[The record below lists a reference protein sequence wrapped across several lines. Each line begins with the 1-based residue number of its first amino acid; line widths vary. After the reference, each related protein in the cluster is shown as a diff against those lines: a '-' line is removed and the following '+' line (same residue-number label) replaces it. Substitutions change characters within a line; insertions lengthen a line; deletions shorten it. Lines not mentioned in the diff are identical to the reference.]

1 MEDSTRSDLDPEW
14 PPSPPAKGKVADKI
28 AYWVQWKNDRFFGF
42 LRFWKPILSMP
53 GGAPAFVTRYKDVM
67 EVLRR
72 PEDFGVVYAPMMD
85 KSVGKFMLGH
95 DASVYNERDK
105 GIMKALIQRED
116 LPRVRSLVA
125 RLAADCIEE
134 ATTNGSFEVV
144 SNLSRKAP
152 VLLTEKYFGFKG
164 PDLETMMRWSRAT
177 QADMFHNQTM
187 SGSVHD
193 DNIHAG
199 REMHRYL
206 SHVLIPKREKQ
217 LKKNPDRDD
226 IVSRLLKMKMP
237 DGVGWDEERVLT
249 NIMGLLVG
257 GVETTSQA
265 VVQILDQFL
274 KRPKAMEG
282 ARQAALHDDLPRL
295 TRYCWEALRFNPIN
309 PVVFRQCTRDSRIAA
324 GTFRTARIK
333 KGQVVIVG
341 TRSAMKDPRE
351 VKRPR
356 KFDID
361 RPEYQYLHFGY
372 GSHRC
377 LGDHVSTVQVPELV
391 KALILKKNLRR
402 APGPA
407 GQIDFKG
414 GPFPESFSVKF
425 DD

>member
-1 MEDSTRSDLDPEW
+1 MENATHSDLDKDW
-14 PPSPPAKGKVADKI
+14 PPSQPAKGKVAEKI
-28 AYWVQWKNDRFFGF
+28 AYWVQWKNDQLFGF
-42 LRFWKPILSMP
+42 LRFWKPVLSMP
-53 GGAPAFVTRYKDVM
+53 KNGPVFITRFRDVQ

-72 PEDFGVVYAPMMD
+72 SDDFGVVYAPMMD

-105 GIMKALIQRED
+105 GIMRALIQKED
-116 LPRVRSLVA
+116 LPLVREMVA
-125 RLAADCIEE
+125 RIATQCIEE
-134 ATTNGSFEVV
+134 SEAGGAFEVV

-164 PDLETMMRWSRAT
+164 PDLETMYRWSRAT
-177 QADMFHNQTM
+177 QEDMFHNQTM
-187 SGSVHD
+187 SGQIHD
-193 DNIHAG
+193 NNIRAG
-199 REMHRYL
+199 REMHTYL
-206 SHVLIPKREKQ
+206 SKVLIPKRKKQ
-217 LKKNPDRDD
+217 LKKNSDRDD
-226 IVSRLLKMKMP
+226 IVTRLLKLKLP
-237 DGVGWDEERVLT
+237 DEIKWDKERVLT

-274 KRPKAMEG
+274 RHPKAMDG

-295 TRYCWEALRFNPIN
+295 SSYCWEALRFNPIN
-309 PVVFRQCTRDSRIAA
+309 PVVFRQCKNDCRIAA
-324 GTFRTARIK
+324 GTFRTAKIK

-351 VKRPR
+351 IKRPG

-361 RPEYQYLHFGY
+361 RPAYQYLHFGY

-377 LGDHVSTVQVPELV
+377 LGDHVSSVQIPEMV
-391 KALILKKNLRR
+391 KALLLKKNLRR
-402 APGPA
+402 APGSA